1 MTMVFGAFSNKYKIQ
16 VGPALEA
23 SSSIKH
29 LVCFYVIVDFGFEV
43 IYSTF
48 KSLIVQFTY
57 TTHHHQKT
65 PFHLMHVMYRQ
76 IDRLLTLFLISAT
89 CGVISCAAPPPLAL
103 APTRIVIFLAQL
115 PSQLMFVVLRV
126 DQICNVHQSA
136 FAPFYE
142 V

>member
-1 MTMVFGAFSNKYKIQ
+1 VTMVFGAFSIKYKIQ

-29 LVCFYVIVDFGFEV
+29 LVCFYVIVDFDFEV

-57 TTHHHQKT
+57 TTHHHHKT

-76 IDRLLTLFLISAT
+76 ID
-89 CGVISCAAPPPLAL
+89 
-103 APTRIVIFLAQL
+103 
-115 PSQLMFVVLRV
+115 SQIDETDRQNRQNRQT
-126 DQICNVHQSA
+126 DR
-136 FAPFYE
+136 
-142 V
+142 